1 MYKWLKDGVPVDDFT
16 TSQFFRFQ
24 NIRPEDTGSY
34 KCIAQNDAG
43 TIFSEKIDVVVA
55 REFGFQSIVCR
66 VCLHQMKWDLINEHE
81 HCD

>member
-16 TSQFFRFQ
+16 TSQYYRIH
-24 NIRPEDTGSY
+24 NIRPEDAGSY

-55 REFGFQSIVCR
+55 RKFQIYLITR
-66 VCLHQMKWDLINEHE
+66 VIDSN
-81 HCD
+81 

>member
-1 MYKWLKDGVPVDDFT
+1 MYKWLKDGVPVDNFT

-24 NIRPEDTGSY
+24 SIRPEDTGSY

-55 REFGFQSIVCR
+55 RKWNECLCLVFCCR
-66 VCLHQMKWDLINEHE
+66 DLISQHAL
-81 HCD
+81 

>member
-16 TSQFFRFQ
+16 TSQYYRIH
-24 NIRPEDTGSY
+24 NIRPEDAGSY

-55 REFGFQSIVCR
+55 RKFT
-66 VCLHQMKWDLINEHE
+66 LPYDLMDQQKKKGEGISR
-81 HCD
+81 D

>member
-55 REFGFQSIVCR
+55 RKSSVTYITSTLFVGPVC
-66 VCLHQMKWDLINEHE
+66 CIN
-81 HCD
+81 